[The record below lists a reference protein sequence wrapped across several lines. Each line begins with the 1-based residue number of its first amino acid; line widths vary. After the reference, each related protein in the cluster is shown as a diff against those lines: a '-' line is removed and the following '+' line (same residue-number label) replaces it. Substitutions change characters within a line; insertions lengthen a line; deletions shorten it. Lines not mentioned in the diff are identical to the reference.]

1 MSVEKPKKVMTKVPS
16 NFEELSEEERKE
28 WVREAS
34 RAVLENLKDT
44 PTTGEAVSKSTH

>member
-1 MSVEKPKKVMTKVPS
+1 MAMSVEKPKKVMTKVPS

-34 RAVLENLKDT
+34 QAILESLRDA
-44 PTTGEAVSKSTH
+44 PTRDKTDS

>member
-1 MSVEKPKKVMTKVPS
+1 MAMSVEKPKKVMTKVPS

-34 RAVLENLKDT
+34 RAIVESLKDT
-44 PTTGEAVSKSTH
+44 PTRGKADS